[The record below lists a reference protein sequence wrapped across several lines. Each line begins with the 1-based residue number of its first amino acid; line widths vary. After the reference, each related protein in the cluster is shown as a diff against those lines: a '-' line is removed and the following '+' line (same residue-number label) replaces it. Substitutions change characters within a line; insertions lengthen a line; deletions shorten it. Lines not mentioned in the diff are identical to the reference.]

1 MKKIL
6 FLYLLL
12 LFSLLIFSYGFVD
25 ANFPFKTWPFLYNL
39 IHFQRGLAT
48 AIYIIIVSLLFGF
61 YAWVLRQIKKN
72 RLTLKE
78 VWKLIGITTAILF
91 FSFPAF
97 SYDIFNYL
105 ATARMTFFYK
115 ENPYIVMPIEIPN
128 EPMLEFM
135 HGSNKTAL
143 YGPFWILLT
152 ALPHFAGLGRLF
164 FTVFT
169 FKAVIVLFYLSSIW
183 LIWKLSRQSVWSL
196 AFFGLNPLVVIE
208 TLVSAHN
215 DVVMMFFALLSFY
228 LLKRRKFWPA
238 LFSLACSVLIKF
250 ATIFLLPVFLYTF
263 WQKIKKQKIV
273 WQKIWQ
279 CSVYSLLIIFFL
291 SPLRE
296 ELYSWY
302 LIWPLTFVS
311 LLPPLSTVAI
321 VLSSLAFGLMFRLT
335 PFLYTRSWS
344 GATPAIKKI
353 VTLLPPS
360 IVFIAMIVKRKLRE

>member
-6 FLYLLL
+6 FPYLLL
-12 LFSLLIFSYGFVD
+12 LFLLLLFSYGFVD

-39 IHFQRGLAT
+39 IHFQRGPAA
-48 AIYIIIVSLLFGF
+48 AIYILIVSLLFGF
-61 YAWVLRQIKKN
+61 YAWVLWQIKEN
-72 RLTLKE
+72 RLTAKE

-128 EPMLEFM
+128 EPMLEFV

-152 ALPHFAGLGRLF
+152 AIPHFAGLGRLF

-169 FKAVIVLFYLSSIW
+169 FKALISLFYLGLVW
-183 LIWKLSRQSVWSL
+183 LIWKLSRRSVWSL

-215 DVVMMFFALLSFY
+215 DAVMMFFALLSFY
-228 LLKRRKFWPA
+228 LLKRKKLWLA
-238 LFSLACSVLIKF
+238 LFSLVCSILIKF
-250 ATIFLLPVFLYTF
+250 ATIFLLPVFLYAF

-273 WQKIWQ
+273 WQRIWQ
-279 CSVYSLLIIFFL
+279 YSVCGLLIIFSL

-302 LIWPLTFVS
+302 LIWPLAFVS
-311 LLPPLSTVAI
+311 LLPQLSNTAI
-321 VLSSLAFGLMFRLT
+321 VLSAFSFGLMFRIT
-335 PFLYTRSWS
+335 PFLYTRNWG
-344 GATPAIKKI
+344 GATPLIKKI
-353 VTLLPPS
+353 VTLLPPCVA
-360 IVFIAMIVKRKLRE
+360 IGAIWQRKRLA